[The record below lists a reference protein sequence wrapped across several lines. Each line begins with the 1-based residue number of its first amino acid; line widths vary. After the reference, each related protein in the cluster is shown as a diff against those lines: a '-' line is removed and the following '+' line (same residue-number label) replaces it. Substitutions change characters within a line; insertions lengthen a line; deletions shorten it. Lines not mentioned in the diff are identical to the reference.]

1 MTLTRPVART
11 TTCSSRAAG
20 FRTGPSLRAGVSR
33 FSGTGV
39 FFFREFGGAGT
50 SSARVRWD
58 NAGHGYTGSTIV
70 GTHTPHALH
79 RFTALTVDAPDR
91 IPNETPPP
99 MTDDDSYWA
108 EFPDTL
114 TTADTA
120 KILRVGKAT
129 VLVRLK
135 TGAIPG
141 HLVVG
146 SWVIF
151 KAEIRAWLDT
161 TSNQTPTTP
170 AVPVDVLAGYEDEM
184 SYRDLMVLLGKS
196 KQTIYSWLHNGDIP
210 AFHIGT
216 RWIIRKDHLR
226 HTLIETSN
234 QPHQDS

>member
-1 MTLTRPVART
+1 MWR
-11 TTCSSRAAG
+11 
-20 FRTGPSLRAGVSR
+20 
-33 FSGTGV
+33 
-39 FFFREFGGAGT
+39 
-50 SSARVRWD
+50 RVRWD
-58 NAGHGYTGSTIV
+58 NAEHG
-70 GTHTPHALH
+70 PHGDT
-79 RFTALTVDAPDR
+79 TAREYAQPRITAPTVETPDR

-99 MTDDDSYWA
+99 MTDDDTYWA

-114 TTADTA
+114 TTTDTA
-120 KILRVGKAT
+120 KILRVGKST

-161 TSNQTPTTP
+161 TSNQRPTTP
-170 AVPVDVLAGYEDEM
+170 AVPVDVLAGYEEEM
-184 SYRDLMVLLGKS
+184 SYRDMMVLFGKS

-210 AFHIGT
+210 AFHVGT

-226 HTLIETSN
+226 QTLIETSN
-234 QPHQDS
+234 QTRQQDS